1 MSKYQKMHKVTLQ
14 SLRPLQKW
22 HRFLLPETDAS
33 NILLSA
39 PVAYRHS
46 LHQKSNRFLCKCN
59 TYNGQM
65 TSSAS
70 ISGFLFGNAADIYP
84 DQAFSCFVGKTVQF
98 ASVGYKVSG
107 FPAWIMLHLLKQRS
121 AVLLESQNILLDSS
135 VGPLHWEHHSDFHH
149 TGIRKTAFYQRSQG

>member
-84 DQAFSCFVGKTVQF
+84 
-98 ASVGYKVSG
+98 
-107 FPAWIMLHLLKQRS
+107 WIMLHLLKQRS

-149 TGIRKTAFYQRSQG
+149 TGIRKTAFYQRSQS

>member
-1 MSKYQKMHKVTLQ
+1 
-14 SLRPLQKW
+14 
-22 HRFLLPETDAS
+22 
-33 NILLSA
+33 
-39 PVAYRHS
+39 
-46 LHQKSNRFLCKCN
+46 
-59 TYNGQM
+59 M

-121 AVLLESQNILLDSS
+121 AVLLESQNMVLDSS
-135 VGPLHWEHHSDFHH
+135 VEPLYWEHHSDSLH
-149 TGIRKTAFYQRSQG
+149 TDIRKTAFYQRSQG